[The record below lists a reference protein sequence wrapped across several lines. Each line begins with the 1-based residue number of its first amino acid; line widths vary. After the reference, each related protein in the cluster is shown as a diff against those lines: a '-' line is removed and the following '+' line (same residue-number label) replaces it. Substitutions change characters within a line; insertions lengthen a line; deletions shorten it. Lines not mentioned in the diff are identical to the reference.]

1 MCPDCRFVF
10 RVPRDHDGTGL
21 VCPGCRR
28 LLRIPREGD
37 VPPPLTLGFRK
48 AAAVDTDEPPSQ
60 PDEGERVRHSEQHK
74 VRKRKSASSSGSGSH
89 QVSWEHGTSGIH
101 RFGRLDSIRMRWLLG
116 GGVVMLGVIGVGI
129 ALALRGEPDAQT
141 ITGGESISPEHP
153 PLEMGGHEAAP
164 APAGKRSEAAMLVE
178 AETLAKK
185 FFAAR
190 TIAELLPVVRNP
202 DQAQARMRQ
211 AYPDG
216 VVVPPGMV
224 AFNPD
229 KTVSRDGAVVR
240 VAVRTGAFE
249 LRGLDLVETP
259 AGLKIDWESWVGWS
273 ALGWAEFLA
282 TKPTTPQTFRAVVR
296 AVDYFNFAFIDDK
309 KWRSFRLES
318 PTGEHWL
325 YGYVERDSAVDRK
338 IQLHP
343 DLKQAAL
350 ILTLRFPE
358 RTPTNQVLID
368 AVVSEGWVEKEP

>member
-28 LLRIPREGD
+28 LLRIPHEGD
-37 VPPPLTLGFRK
+37 VPPPLTLGFKK
-48 AAAVDTDEPPSQ
+48 AAAPQETAVPIDTDEPPSQ
-60 PDEGERVRHSEQHK
+60 PAGGERVRHSEQHK
-74 VRKRKSASSSGSGSH
+74 VRKRKSAPSSDSGPH

-116 GGVVMLGVIGVGI
+116 GGGVMLGVIGVGI
-129 ALALRGEPDAQT
+129 TLALRGEPDEE
-141 ITGGESISPEHP
+141 IVTGGEPISEAHP
-153 PLEMGGHEAAP
+153 PP
-164 APAGKRSEAAMLVE
+164 APAGKRSEAAMLVV

-185 FFAAR
+185 FFNAR

-224 AFNPD
+224 EFNPD
-229 KTVSRDGAVVR
+229 KTVSRDGAVLR

-273 ALGWAEFLA
+273 AMGWAEFLA

-296 AVDYFNFAFIDDK
+296 AVDYYNFGFTDDK

-325 YGYVERDSAVDRK
+325 YGYVQRDSAGDRK
-338 IQLHP
+338 VRIHP
-343 DLKQAAL
+343 DLKQSAL
-350 ILTLRFPE
+350 MLTLRFPE
-358 RTPTNQVLID
+358 GTTTNQVLID
-368 AVVSEGWVEKEP
+368 EVVSESWVEKEP